1 MKWDPLIHWMS
12 HVGEGSWASFKRMVV
27 AHCGANDDVAAEVRR
42 VRIRLSDLGYAEF
55 FIGETG
61 RWRVFRPL
69 LAATESGRN
78 ALLCGART
86 PELVRA
92 IRAAARKHSCEVYEL
107 AIDGLFSSVHV
118 VGEVERVAATV
129 GIDYEVD
136 IALRL
141 ATELVPL
148 GDLVRNAQPRSRPRN
163 WTPKSFDFRE
173 LRWVDGE
180 KPNTVVEMTSRYQE
194 RVYLLQRG
202 GDVISLPKRE
212 ALYAAAAARRAA
224 LARYEP
230 ATRQLSVPII
240 APLPEPFARAA
251 CVAGGRPSVLRHGAI
266 VYEEVP
272 VRLATVLLVGLDH
285 LPPRF
290 HFCDPR
296 RRPSSRGPRS
306 SSRSGRRR

>member
-55 FIGETG
+55 FVGDSG

-69 LAATESGRN
+69 LAATESGRK

-92 IRAAARKHSCEVYEL
+92 IRAAARDCCEVYEL
-107 AIDGLFSSVHV
+107 AIDGLFTSVHV
-118 VGEVERVAATV
+118 VGNVQGVAAAV
-129 GIDYEVD
+129 GIDFEAD

-141 ATELVPL
+141 ATDLVPL
-148 GDLVRNAQPRSRPRN
+148 GDLITRAQPRARPRN
-163 WTPKSFDFRE
+163 WISKSFDFRE
-173 LRWVDGE
+173 LRWVDGD
-180 KPNTVVEMTSRYQE
+180 KPNTVLELTSRYQE
-194 RVYLLQRG
+194 RLYLLQRG
-202 GDVISLPKRE
+202 DDLISLPKRE
-212 ALYAAAAARRAA
+212 ALYAAAAARSAR

-230 ATRQLSVPII
+230 STRELSVPII
-240 APLPEPFARAA
+240 TPLPEPFARAA
-251 CVAGGRPSVLRHGAI
+251 CVAGGRPSVVKNGAI

-272 VRLATVLLVGLDH
+272 VRLATVLLVGLGH

-290 HFCDPR
+290 HFCEPR
-296 RRPSSRGPRS
+296 RQARS
-306 SSRSGRRR
+306 SPPRGGRPPGRRR